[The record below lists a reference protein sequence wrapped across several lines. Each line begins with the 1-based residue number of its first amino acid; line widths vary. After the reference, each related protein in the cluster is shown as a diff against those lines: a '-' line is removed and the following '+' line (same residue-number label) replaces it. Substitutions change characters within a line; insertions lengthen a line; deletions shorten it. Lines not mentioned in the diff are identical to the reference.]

1 MKHGQSRMGYTI
13 EHIGLDRGV
22 MDHILENQ
30 LLADLELMIELPVS
44 EEITG
49 ETTVAAQPVNVEG

>member
-1 MKHGQSRMGYTI
+1 MGYTI

-30 LLADLELMIELPVS
+30 LLADLELMVELPES
-44 EEITG
+44 EEIPG